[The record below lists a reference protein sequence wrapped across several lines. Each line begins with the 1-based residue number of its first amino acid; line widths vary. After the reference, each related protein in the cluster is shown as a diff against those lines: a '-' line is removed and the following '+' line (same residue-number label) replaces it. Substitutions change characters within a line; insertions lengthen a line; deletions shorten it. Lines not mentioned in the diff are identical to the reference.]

1 MDGEMGG
8 VQLELLLEKRREQPE
23 IEKPVTNPIDGLD
36 KIGVNI
42 TSRRMV
48 LSPIPTNNVLHGRN
62 FERGRRMR

>member
-42 TSRRMV
+42 TSR
-48 LSPIPTNNVLHGRN
+48 
-62 FERGRRMR
+62 